1 MKLISRASVQWVGT
15 LLVLFLPLVL
25 LVFHL
30 SSFWSVDAQ
39 YSYAWAVPLMAA
51 FFFWEKWKTLPSDS
65 TCMGK
70 LLPLLGTC
78 IAAVSLALAWLAHE
92 AVPDWSIV
100 NWVFAL
106 SVVSYMLSLITCW
119 RGRSSAFQLLFPYY
133 SSFVRCRGP
142 NGLSLLW
149 SKG

>member
-92 AVPDWSIV
+92 AVPIGEPHYGPLVDGGLVTDCMCFLSPAG
-100 NWVFAL
+100 AL
-106 SVVSYMLSLITCW
+106 LATVALRHY
-119 RGRSSAFQLLFPYY
+119 G
-133 SSFVRCRGP
+133 G
-142 NGLSLLW
+142 
-149 SKG
+149 